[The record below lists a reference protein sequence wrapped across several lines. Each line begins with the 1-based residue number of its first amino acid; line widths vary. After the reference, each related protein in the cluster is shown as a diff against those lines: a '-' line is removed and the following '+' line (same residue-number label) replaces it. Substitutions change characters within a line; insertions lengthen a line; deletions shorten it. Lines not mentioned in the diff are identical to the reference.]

1 MTNTEMLKQAI
12 QDSGMKIIAIAD
24 KTGINRGRLY
34 KILGGADCT
43 ASEIV
48 KIGEV
53 LRLTQKQR
61 DDIFLRK
68 NVTDSN
74 T

>member
-1 MTNTEMLKQAI
+1 MTNTEMLKRVI

-24 KTGINRGRLY
+24 KSGITRGRFY
-34 KILGGADCT
+34 KILNGADCT

-61 DDIFLRK
+61 DDIFLSK
-68 NVTDSN
+68 NVTECN
-74 T
+74 A

>member
-1 MTNTEMLKQAI
+1 MTNTELLKKVI
-12 QDSGMKIIAIAD
+12 QDSGMKITAIAD
-24 KTGINRGRLY
+24 KTGISRGRFY
-34 KILGGADCT
+34 KILGGVDCT

-68 NVTDSN
+68 NVTESN
-74 T
+74 V